1 MNFGELSFISP
12 TLSTNHLNT
21 IYMKKLLNYFKQ
33 NNTPII
39 VGFALGVTYCL
50 TLNAIENL
58 IIKLTILLLK

>member
-1 MNFGELSFISP
+1 
-12 TLSTNHLNT
+12 
-21 IYMKKLLNYFKQ
+21 MKKLLNYFKQ